1 MDSHLKRKEPDRKL
15 YLDVLLETYDDFF
28 QSEFAQVAIDII
40 DGKVWLQQNLT
51 EENYIPRINSLISI
65 MGLRKTTTTLPLR
78 SP

>member
-51 EENYIPRINSLISI
+51 EENYIPRINGLISI